1 VSGLYVTGAGPDRA
15 RPAGETRATIALSQ
29 VRWREFPGSSDRA
42 GHPAFVELIG
52 DLVRPYGVPLRPDV
66 TGGHS
71 YGEMLAPLIA
81 DLVPP
86 AQPADVLILG
96 FAMPD
101 VRPERATAT
110 FLSDACP
117 GSPLAFAVCDQGCA
131 AGFTALRLA
140 RDYAAIGGCR
150 RVLVA
155 LAEQTRLDYDPPAPA
170 SVPAGHAA
178 FAMLC
183 DAHPAPAPAPAP
195 APGLAPAPV
204 PVPVPVP
211 APAPAPTPAPA
222 PAPGRSGEGGA
233 LLLGAVRVLP
243 GVPAGEVPTVLGRG
257 LADLP
262 VTEPGE
268 DKRPLVLGEGLAP
281 LVGDVPGWRSVP
293 LPPGQ
298 PLTGVWR
305 ELAAW
310 AAVPGRGSIAIA
322 DYDRGLRYLCLA
334 SFVGT

>member
-1 VSGLYVTGAGPDRA
+1 VSGLYVTGSGPDRA

-29 VRWREFPGSSDRA
+29 VRWREFPGSSDSA
-42 GHPAFVELIG
+42 GHPAFLELIG
-52 DLVRPYGVPLRPDV
+52 DLVRPYGVPLRPDAG
-66 TGGHS
+66 GGHS

-155 LAEQTRLDYDPPAPA
+155 LAEQARLDYDPPAPA

-183 DAHPAPAPAPAP
+183 DAHPAPAS
-195 APGLAPAPV
+195 
-204 PVPVPVP
+204 
-211 APAPAPTPAPA
+211 APTPT
-222 PAPGRSGEGGA
+222 PGPTPGGSGEGGA
-233 LLLGAVRVLP
+233 PLLGAVRVLP
-243 GVPAGEVPTVLGRG
+243 GVPSGQVPAILGG
-257 LADLP
+257 WLAALP
-262 VTEPGE
+262 VTKPGE

-293 LPPGQ
+293 LPAGQ

-310 AAVPGRGSIAIA
+310 TAVPGRGSIAIA
-322 DYDRGLRYLCLA
+322 DYDPGLRYLCLA

>member
-1 VSGLYVTGAGPDRA
+1 VSR
-15 RPAGETRATIALSQ
+15 

-42 GHPAFVELIG
+42 GDPAFAELIG
-52 DLVRPYGVPLRPDV
+52 DLVRPYGVPLRPDAS
-66 TGGHS
+66 GGHS
-71 YGEMLAPLIA
+71 YGEMLAESIA

-86 AQPADVLILG
+86 DSPADVLILG

-101 VRPERATAT
+101 VWPERATAS

-117 GSPLAFAVCDQGCA
+117 GHPLAFALCDQGVA

-140 RDYAAIGGCR
+140 RDYAAGGGCR

-170 SVPAGHAA
+170 SVPARPAA
-178 FAMLC
+178 FVMLC
-183 DAHPAPAPAPAP
+183 EARPGAASAPASVAGG
-195 APGLAPAPV
+195 PGH
-204 PVPVPVP
+204 
-211 APAPAPTPAPA
+211 
-222 PAPGRSGEGGA
+222 GGA
-233 LLLGAVRVLP
+233 PLLAAVRVLP
-243 GVPAGEVPTVLGRG
+243 GVAAGQVPAVLGRE

-268 DKRPLVLGEGLAP
+268 EKRLLVLGEGLAP
-281 LVGDVPGWRSVP
+281 LAGGDRPGWRSAP

-310 AAVPGRGSIAIA
+310 SAGPRPAGLAIA
-322 DYDRGLRYLCLA
+322 DYDPGLRYLCLA
-334 SFVGT
+334 SFLPGVRHEG

>member
-1 VSGLYVTGAGPDRA
+1 M
-15 RPAGETRATIALSQ
+15 
-29 VRWREFPGSSDRA
+29 RWREFPGSSDRA
-42 GHPAFVELIG
+42 GHPAFAELIG

-66 TGGHS
+66 HGGHS
-71 YGEMLAPLIA
+71 YGEMLAPLIG

-86 AQPADVLILG
+86 AEPADVLILG

-101 VRPERATAT
+101 VWPDRATAT

-117 GSPLAFAVCDQGCA
+117 GSPLAFALCDQGCA

-155 LAEQTRLDYDPPAPA
+155 LAEQARLDYDPPAPA
-170 SVPAGHAA
+170 SLPARHAA

-183 DAHPAPAPAPAP
+183 DAHPAPAPAPAS
-195 APGLAPAPV
+195 APPLTPTL
-204 PVPVPVP
+204 
-211 APAPAPTPAPA
+211 APTPTSAPPLTSAPA
-222 PAPGRSGEGGA
+222 AASGTLGEGGA
-233 LLLGAVRVLP
+233 PESGAPLLSAVRVLP
-243 GVPAGEVPTVLGRG
+243 GVPAAQVPAILGRE
-257 LADLP
+257 LADQA

-268 DKRPLVLGEGLAP
+268 GKRPLVLGEGLAP

-293 LPPGQ
+293 VPPGQ

-310 AAVPGRGSIAIA
+310 AAVPGPGSMAIA
-322 DYDRGLRYLCLA
+322 DYDPGLGYLCLA
-334 SFVGT
+334 TFAGT

>member
-1 VSGLYVTGAGPDRA
+1 MAVAVSR
-15 RPAGETRATIALSQ
+15 

-42 GHPAFVELIG
+42 GHPAFRELIG
-52 DLVRPYGVPLRPDV
+52 DLVRPYGVPLRPDAN
-66 TGGHS
+66 GGHS
-71 YGEMLAPLIA
+71 YGEMLAGTIR

-86 AQPADVLILG
+86 ACPPDVLILG

-101 VRPERATAT
+101 VWPERATAT

-117 GSPLAFAVCDQGCA
+117 GHPLAFAVCDQGCA

-140 RDYAAIGGCR
+140 RDYAAGGGCR

-170 SVPAGHAA
+170 SVPTRHAA
-178 FAMLC
+178 FALLC
-183 DAHPAPAPAPAP
+183 EARRAPAAA
-195 APGLAPAPV
+195 
-204 PVPVPVP
+204 PVP
-211 APAPAPTPAPA
+211 APAAAPVAPLVAAPVAGGPAQD
-222 PAPGRSGEGGA
+222 GGP
-233 LLLGAVRVLP
+233 LLASVRVLP
-243 GVPAGEVPTVLGRG
+243 GVAAGQVPALLRRE

-262 VTEPGE
+262 LTEPGE
-268 DKRPLVLGEGLAP
+268 QERLLVLGEGLAP
-281 LVGDVPGWRSVP
+281 LAAGDRPGWRSVP

-310 AAVPGRGSIAIA
+310 SAGPGRGGLVIA
-322 DYDRGLRYLCLA
+322 DYDPGLRYLCLA
-334 SFVGT
+334 AFT

>member
-1 VSGLYVTGAGPDRA
+1 MAVSRA
-15 RPAGETRATIALSQ
+15 
-29 VRWREFPGSSDRA
+29 RWREFPGSSDRA
-42 GHPAFVELIG
+42 GHPAHPELIG
-52 DLVRPYGVPLRPDV
+52 DLVRPYGVPLSPDAK
-66 TGGHS
+66 GGHS
-71 YGEMLAPLIA
+71 YGEMLAGLIG

-101 VRPERATAT
+101 VWPERATAT
-110 FLSDACP
+110 FLSHACT

-140 RDYAAIGGCR
+140 RDYTASGGCR

-155 LAEQTRLDYDPPAPA
+155 LAEQARLDYDPPAPA
-170 SVPAGHAA
+170 SVPARHAA

-183 DAHPAPAPAPAP
+183 DARPAPSAGG
-195 APGLAPAPV
+195 PGKESA
-204 PVPVPVP
+204 
-211 APAPAPTPAPA
+211 
-222 PAPGRSGEGGA
+222 R
-233 LLLGAVRVLP
+233 LLGAVRVLP
-243 GVPAGEVPTVLGRG
+243 GVAAAKVPAILRRV

-262 VTEPGE
+262 MTEPGKE
-268 DKRPLVLGEGLAP
+268 KRPLVLGEGLVP
-281 LVGDVPGWRSVP
+281 LVGGDVPGWRSRP

-310 AAVPGRGSIAIA
+310 TAEPGGDSLAIA
-322 DYDRGLRYLCLA
+322 DYDPGLRYLCLA
-334 SFVGT
+334 AFGPVTAHNFDLGNHLFG